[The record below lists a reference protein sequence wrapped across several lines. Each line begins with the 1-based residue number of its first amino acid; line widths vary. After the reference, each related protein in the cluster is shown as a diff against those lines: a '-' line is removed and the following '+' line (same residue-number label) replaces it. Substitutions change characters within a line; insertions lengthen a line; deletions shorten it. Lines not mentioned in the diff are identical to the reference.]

1 MDLLCMYKAHTGQV
15 LQVQTCTGYS
25 GDQDVAKQPTIKL
38 QHMCYAATRIL
49 LDMFTPAHDACC
61 QGTWQAT

>member
-1 MDLLCMYKAHTGQV
+1 MGLLYMYKKHTGQV

-38 QHMCYAATRIL
+38 QHMFYAAMNSYADI
-49 LDMFTPAHDACC
+49 A
-61 QGTWQAT
+61 

>member
-1 MDLLCMYKAHTGQV
+1 MGLLCMYKKHTGQV
-15 LQVQTCTGYS
+15 LQVQTCSGYS

-49 LDMFTPAHDACC
+49 LDMFTPAHGACC

>member
-1 MDLLCMYKAHTGQV
+1 MGLLCIYETHTGQV

-38 QHMCYAATRIL
+38 QHMCYTATRIL
-49 LDMFTPAHDACC
+49 LDMFSNVYSGA
-61 QGTWQAT
+61 